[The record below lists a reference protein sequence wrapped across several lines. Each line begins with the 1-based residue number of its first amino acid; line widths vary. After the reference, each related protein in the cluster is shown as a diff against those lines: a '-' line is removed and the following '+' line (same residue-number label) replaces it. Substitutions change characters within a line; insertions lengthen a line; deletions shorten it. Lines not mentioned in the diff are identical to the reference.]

1 MPGEVAGRQW
11 QAFCSIGRR
20 AVGASLL
27 YQMESAMAWNEPG
40 GNSNNQDPWGGRR
53 GGGGGDKKGPPDL
66 DEAFRKL
73 QDSLNGMFGS
83 GKKRGGGDRNVGKGG
98 GFGLLGIGLAVLAA
112 IWLYSAVYVVDEQ
125 EQAVVLRF
133 GKYYETVGPG
143 LNIYFPPID
152 RKYMENVTRERA
164 YTKQGQMLTEDEN
177 IVEVP
182 LTVQYK
188 ISNLQDFVLNVDQPE
203 VSLQHATDSALRH
216 VVGSTSMDQ
225 VLTEGREQMAVD
237 IRERL
242 QRFLDNYRT
251 GITVTQVNVQSAAAP
266 REVQEAF
273 DDVIRARED
282 EQRARNQAE
291 SYANG
296 VVPEAR
302 GQAQRI
308 IEDANGYRDEVIARA
323 KGEADRFTK
332 LVAEYHKA
340 PDVTR
345 QRLYLETMQEVYS
358 NSSKV
363 MVATKDGQNNLLYL
377 PLDKMVEGSRNTSAP
392 VTGVTPSAND
402 AAARAAQDLQQ
413 QQQQMRTRES
423 R

>member
-1 MPGEVAGRQW
+1 
-11 QAFCSIGRR
+11 
-20 AVGASLL
+20 LL

-40 GNSNNQDPWGGRR
+40 GNSNNQDPWGGKRPNN
-53 GGGGGDKKGPPDL
+53 GGRKGPPDL

-73 QDSLNGMFGS
+73 QESLNGLFGG
-83 GKKRGGGDRNVGKGG
+83 GKKRGSGDGGSNGGKGA
-98 GFGLLGIGLAVLAA
+98 GFGLLGIGLVVLAA
-112 IWLYSAVYVVDEQ
+112 AWLYSAVYVVDEQ
-125 EQAVVLRF
+125 EQAVVLRL
-133 GKYYETVGPG
+133 GKYYDTVGPG
-143 LNIYFPPID
+143 LNIYFPPFD
-152 RKYMENVTRERA
+152 KKYLENVTRERA

-188 ISNLQDFVLNVDQPE
+188 ISNLRDFVLNVDQPE
-203 VSLQHATDSALRH
+203 VSLQQATDSALRH
-216 VVGSTSMDQ
+216 VVGSTAMDQ

-237 IRERL
+237 IKERL
-242 QRFLDNYRT
+242 QRFLDTYKT
-251 GITVTQVNVQSAAAP
+251 GITVTQVNVQNAAAP

-308 IEDANGYRDEVIARA
+308 IENANGYRDEVISRA

-332 LVAEYHKA
+332 LVSEYRKA

-345 QRLYLETMQEVYS
+345 DRLYLDTMQEVFS
-358 NSSKV
+358 NTSKV
-363 MVATKDGQNNLLYL
+363 LVTGNKNGQSNLLYL
-377 PLDKMVEGSRNTSAP
+377 PLDKMIEGRNGSTPA
-392 VTGVTPSAND
+392 TGS
-402 AAARAAQDLQQ
+402 AAAAGNNDSASHANSD
-413 QQQQMRTRES
+413 MPTPPRTRES

>member
-1 MPGEVAGRQW
+1 
-11 QAFCSIGRR
+11 
-20 AVGASLL
+20 
-27 YQMESAMAWNEPG
+27 MAWNEPG

-53 GGGGGDKKGPPDL
+53 GGDKKGPPDL

-83 GKKRGGGDRNVGKGG
+83 GKKRGGDGGIGKGG

-188 ISNLQDFVLNVDQPE
+188 ITNLQDFVLNVDQPE

-216 VVGSTSMDQ
+216 VVGSTAMDK
-225 VLTEGREQMAVD
+225 VLTEGREQMAVE
-237 IRERL
+237 IKERL
-242 QRFLDNYRT
+242 QRFLDTYRT

-308 IEDANGYRDEVIARA
+308 IEDANGYRDEVVSRA

-332 LVAEYHKA
+332 LVAEYRKA
-340 PDVTR
+340 PEVTR
-345 QRLYLETMQEVYS
+345 QRLYLDTMQEVYS
-358 NSSKV
+358 NTSKV
-363 MVATKDGQNNLLYL
+363 LVSGKDGQSNLLYL
-377 PLDKMVEGSRNTSAP
+377 PLDKMIQNSGSRIAPTTSAA
-392 VTGVTPSAND
+392 PSANAD
-402 AAARAAQDLQQ
+402 AARAAELQQ
-413 QQQQMRTRES
+413 QQTQLRTRES

>member
-1 MPGEVAGRQW
+1 
-11 QAFCSIGRR
+11 
-20 AVGASLL
+20 
-27 YQMESAMAWNEPG
+27 MAWNEPG

-53 GGGGGDKKGPPDL
+53 GGGGGGGDKKGPPDL

-73 QDSLNGMFGS
+73 QDSLNGMFG
-83 GKKRGGGDRNVGKGG
+83 GNKKRGGPDRNVGKGG
-98 GFGLLGIGLAVLAA
+98 GLGLLGIGLAVLAA

-133 GKYYETVGPG
+133 GKYHETVGPG

-332 LVAEYHKA
+332 LVTEYHKA

-377 PLDKMVEGSRNTSAP
+377 PLDKMVEGSRNPSAP
-392 VTGVTPSAND
+392 TTSVSPSVND

-413 QQQQMRTRES
+413 QQQPLRTRES

>member
-1 MPGEVAGRQW
+1 
-11 QAFCSIGRR
+11 
-20 AVGASLL
+20 
-27 YQMESAMAWNEPG
+27 MAWNEPG
-40 GNSNNQDPWGGRR
+40 GNSNNNDRDPWGGRR
-53 GGGGGDKKGPPDL
+53 GGDRKGPPDL

-73 QDSLNGMFGS
+73 QDSLNSMFGGRKS
-83 GKKRGGGDRNVGKGG
+83 SGGGATGNRRGG
-98 GFGLLGIGLAVLAA
+98 GFGLIAIVVAVIAA
-112 IWLYSAVYVVDEQ
+112 MWLYSAIYVVDEQ

-152 RKYMENVTRERA
+152 RKFQENVTRERA
-164 YTKQGQMLTEDEN
+164 YSKQGQMLTEDEN

-188 ISNLQDFVLNVDQPE
+188 ITNLKDFVLNVDQPE

-225 VLTEGREQMAVD
+225 VLTEGREQVATD
-237 IRERL
+237 TRERL

-282 EQRARNQAE
+282 EQREKNQAE
-291 SYANG
+291 AYANG
-296 VVPEAR
+296 VIPEAR

-308 IEDANGYRDEVIARA
+308 IEEANGYRDAVVSRA
-323 KGEADRFTK
+323 EGEASRFK
-332 LVAEYHKA
+332 ALLAEYRKA
-340 PDVTR
+340 PQVTR
-345 QRLYLETMQEVYS
+345 ERLYLETLQEVYA
-358 NSSKV
+358 NTSKV
-363 MVATKDGQNNLLYL
+363 LVTGDKGQNNLLYL
-377 PLDKMVEGSRNTSAP
+377 PLDKMIQGRSGAPSASAP
-392 VTGVTPSAND
+392 AASAAPTPSD
-402 AAARAAQDLQQ
+402 TAARIVREMEQRD
-413 QQQQMRTRES
+413 MRTRES

>member
-1 MPGEVAGRQW
+1 MLSC

-40 GNSNNQDPWGGRR
+40 GNSNNQDPWGGKRR
-53 GGGGGDKKGPPDL
+53 GGDRKGPPDL

-73 QDSLNGMFGS
+73 QDSLNGLFGG
-83 GKKRGGGDRNVGKGG
+83 GKKRTGGGDGSGTSKGG
-98 GFGLLGIGLAVLAA
+98 GLGLLGIGLAVLAA

-152 RKYMENVTRERA
+152 RKYMENVTRERS

-188 ISNLQDFVLNVDQPE
+188 ITNLQDFVLRVDQPE
-203 VSLQHATDSALRH
+203 ISLQHATDSALRH
-216 VVGSTSMDQ
+216 VVGSTAMDQ
-225 VLTEGREQMAVD
+225 VLTEGREQMAGE
-237 IRERL
+237 IKERL
-242 QRFLDNYRT
+242 QRFLDTYQT

-282 EQRARNQAE
+282 EQRSRNQAE
-291 SYANG
+291 GYANG
-296 VVPEAR
+296 VIPEAR

-308 IEDANGYRDEVIARA
+308 IEDANGYRDEVVSRA

-332 LVAEYHKA
+332 LVTEYRKA

-345 QRLYLETMQEVYS
+345 QRLYLETMQDVYS
-358 NSSKV
+358 NTSKV
-363 MVATKDGQNNLLYL
+363 LVASKEGQNNLIYL
-377 PLDKMVEGSRNTSAP
+377 PLDKMVGGDRNNSSTPAAS
-392 VTGVTPSAND
+392 TPSSASD
-402 AAARAAQDLQQ
+402 AAGARAAADLQQ
-413 QQQQMRTRES
+413 QQREMRSRES

>member
-1 MPGEVAGRQW
+1 
-11 QAFCSIGRR
+11 
-20 AVGASLL
+20 
-27 YQMESAMAWNEPG
+27 MAWNEPG

-53 GGGGGDKKGPPDL
+53 NGGGGGGDKKGPPDL

-83 GKKRGGGDRNVGKGG
+83 GKKRGGSGDRNIGKGG
-98 GFGLLGIGLAVLAA
+98 GYGLLGIGLAVLAA
-112 IWLYSAVYVVDEQ
+112 IWLYNAVYVVDEQ

-182 LTVQYK
+182 LTVQYR

-242 QRFLDNYRT
+242 QRFLDTYRT

-323 KGEADRFTK
+323 KGEADRFSK
-332 LVAEYHKA
+332 MVVEYRKA
-340 PDVTR
+340 PEVTR
-345 QRLYLETMQEVYS
+345 QRLYIDTMQEVYS

-377 PLDKMVEGSRNTSAP
+377 PLDKMVEGSRNSASAP
-392 VTGVTPSAND
+392 VSSVSPSVND

-413 QQQQMRTRES
+413 QPPLRSRES

>member
-1 MPGEVAGRQW
+1 
-11 QAFCSIGRR
+11 
-20 AVGASLL
+20 
-27 YQMESAMAWNEPG
+27 MAWNEPG

-53 GGGGGDKKGPPDL
+53 GGDKKGPPDL

-83 GKKRGGGDRNVGKGG
+83 GKKRGGDGGIGKGG

-188 ISNLQDFVLNVDQPE
+188 ITNLQDFVLNVDQPE

-216 VVGSTSMDQ
+216 VVGSTAMDK
-225 VLTEGREQMAVD
+225 VLTEGREQMAVE
-237 IRERL
+237 IKERL
-242 QRFLDNYRT
+242 QRFLDTYRT

-308 IEDANGYRDEVIARA
+308 IEDANGYRDEVVSRA

-332 LVAEYHKA
+332 LVAEYRKA
-340 PDVTR
+340 PEVTR
-345 QRLYLETMQEVYS
+345 QRLYLDTMQEVYS
-358 NSSKV
+358 NTSKV
-363 MVATKDGQNNLLYL
+363 LVSGKDGQSNLLYL
-377 PLDKMVEGSRNTSAP
+377 PLDKMIQNSGSRNAP
-392 VTGVTPSAND
+392 VTSAAPSANAD
-402 AAARAAQDLQQ
+402 AATRAAELQQ
-413 QQQQMRTRES
+413 QQTQLRTRES

>member
-1 MPGEVAGRQW
+1 
-11 QAFCSIGRR
+11 
-20 AVGASLL
+20 
-27 YQMESAMAWNEPG
+27 MAWNEPG

-53 GGGGGDKKGPPDL
+53 GGDHKGPPDL

-73 QDSLNGMFGS
+73 QESLNGMLG
-83 GKKRGGGDRNVGKGG
+83 GKKRGGDGADGKGG
-98 GFGLLGIGLAVLAA
+98 GFGLFGISLVVLAA
-112 IWLYSAVYVVDEQ
+112 FWLYNAVYVLDEQ

-133 GKYYETVGPG
+133 GKYHETVGPG

-152 RKYMENVTRERA
+152 SKFVENVTRERA
-164 YTKQGQMLTEDEN
+164 YSKQGQMLTEDEN

-188 ISNLQDFVLNVDQPE
+188 IGSLKDFVLNVDQPE

-216 VVGSTSMDQ
+216 VVGSTEMDQ
-225 VLTEGREQMAVD
+225 VLTEGRELLASEVQ
-237 IRERL
+237 ERL

-251 GITVTQVNVQSAAAP
+251 GIVVTQVNVQNAQAP

-282 EQRARNQAE
+282 EQRERNQAE
-291 SYANG
+291 AYANG

-308 IEDANGYRDEVIARA
+308 IEDANGYREEVVDRA
-323 KGEADRFTK
+323 QGEADRFSK
-332 LVAEYHKA
+332 LLVEYRKA
-340 PDVTR
+340 PEVTR
-345 QRLYLETMQEVYS
+345 QRLYLETLQEVLS

-363 MVATKDGQNNLLYL
+363 LVATKGEQSNLLYL
-377 PLDKMVEGSRNTSAP
+377 PLDKMLEGRAGGISAGAP
-392 VTGVTPSAND
+392 AP
-402 AAARAAQDLQQ
+402 AAAGAADMGSQVVHDLPH
-413 QQQQMRTRES
+413 RDPRSRE
-423 R
+423 RR

>member
-1 MPGEVAGRQW
+1 
-11 QAFCSIGRR
+11 
-20 AVGASLL
+20 
-27 YQMESAMAWNEPG
+27 MAWNEPG

-53 GGGGGDKKGPPDL
+53 GGGGGGGGDKKGPPDL

-73 QDSLNGMFGS
+73 QDSLNGMFGG
-83 GKKRGGGDRNVGKGG
+83 GKKRSGGGDRHTRKGG
-98 GFGLLGIGLAVLAA
+98 GLGLLGIGLAVLAA

-133 GKYYETVGPG
+133 GKYHETVGPG

-188 ISNLQDFVLNVDQPE
+188 ITNLQDFVLNVDQPE
-203 VSLQHATDSALRH
+203 ISLQHATDSALRH

-242 QRFLDNYRT
+242 QRFLDTYRT

-332 LVAEYHKA
+332 LVAEYNKA

-358 NSSKV
+358 NTSKV
-363 MVATKDGQNNLLYL
+363 LITTKDGQNNLLYL
-377 PLDKMVEGSRNTSAP
+377 PLDKMVEGSRNAPTSASGS
-392 VTGVTPSAND
+392 TSSSNAD
-402 AAARAAQDLQQ
+402 AAARTAQDAQSQQ
-413 QQQQMRTRES
+413 QAPRSRES

>member
-1 MPGEVAGRQW
+1 
-11 QAFCSIGRR
+11 
-20 AVGASLL
+20 
-27 YQMESAMAWNEPG
+27 MAWNEPG

-53 GGGGGDKKGPPDL
+53 GGGGGGGDKKGPPDL

-98 GFGLLGIGLAVLAA
+98 GYGLLGIGLAVLAA

-188 ISNLQDFVLNVDQPE
+188 ITNLQDFVLNVDQPE

-323 KGEADRFTK
+323 KGEADRFSK
-332 LVAEYHKA
+332 LVTEYHKA
-340 PDVTR
+340 PDITR

-363 MVATKDGQNNLLYL
+363 MVATKDGQSNLLYL
-377 PLDKMVEGSRNTSAP
+377 PLDKMVEGSRNASAP
-392 VTGVTPSAND
+392 ASGVSASAND

-413 QQQQMRTRES
+413 QQQPPRTRES

>member
-1 MPGEVAGRQW
+1 
-11 QAFCSIGRR
+11 
-20 AVGASLL
+20 
-27 YQMESAMAWNEPG
+27 MAWNEPG
-40 GNSNNQDPWGGRR
+40 GNSNNQDPWGGKRR
-53 GGGGGDKKGPPDL
+53 NNGDRKGPPDL

-73 QDSLNGMFGS
+73 QESLNGLFGG
-83 GKKRGGGDRNVGKGG
+83 GKKRGDDGGGSGKSG
-98 GFGLLGIGLAVLAA
+98 GFGGILGVVLVVLAA
-112 IWLYSAVYVVDEQ
+112 VWLYSAVYVVDEQ

-152 RKYMENVTRERA
+152 RKYMENVTRERS

-203 VSLQHATDSALRH
+203 ISLQQATDSALRH
-216 VVGSTSMDQ
+216 VVGSTAMDQ
-225 VLTEGREQMAVD
+225 VLTEGRELMASE
-237 IRERL
+237 IKERL
-242 QRFLDNYRT
+242 QRFMDTYRT
-251 GITVTQVNVQSAAAP
+251 GITVTQVNVQNAAAP

-282 EQRARNQAE
+282 EQRSRNQAE
-291 SYANG
+291 TYANG

-308 IEDANGYRDEVIARA
+308 LEDANGYRDETVSRA

-332 LVAEYHKA
+332 LVAEYRKA
-340 PDVTR
+340 PEVTR
-345 QRLYLETMQEVYS
+345 ERLYLDTMQEVFTKT
-358 NSSKV
+358 SKV
-363 MVATKDGQNNLLYL
+363 LVTGNKNGQSNLLYL
-377 PLDKMVEGSRNTSAP
+377 PLDKMIQSSSGGNAP
-392 VTGVTPSAND
+392 VTGSAAANSNSDVTPHVTD
-402 AAARAAQDLQQ
+402 QPQT
-413 QQQQMRTRES
+413 RTRET